1 MFYNSFTN
9 RNIINQA
16 KTVTTAF
23 MNVVYTIINKNTLMW
38 HLYYSD

>member
-16 KTVTTAF
+16 KAAVTAF
-23 MNVVYTIINKNTLMW
+23 MNIVYALSNTHM
-38 HLYYSD
+38 YYNDKTW